1 MPIVKKDN
9 RVLTVEESSV
19 STYLKQGYDQVELNE
34 KGDDY
39 VIVKRATGG
48 KKVSYSEYVT
58 LLEEN
63 ETLKEQLTDADNNGE
78 VDKLKAE
85 NKALKAEITKLKKA
99 DA

>member
-19 STYLKQGYDQVELNE
+19 STYLKQGYDQVKLNDE
-34 KGDDY
+34 ETGY
-39 VIVKRATGG
+39 VVVKRAIGG
-48 KKVSYSEYVT
+48 KTVSYAEYIEV
-58 LLEEN
+58 LER
-63 ETLKEQLTDADNNGE
+63 KEELEAQLSSVDMEE